1 MKCLTTEFDL
11 MFYINS
17 DLPNLGTI
25 MQLISKMSFIPKYIN
40 NISNKLYNKVLG
52 EKKFKIAWKSV
63 IKILMYLKL

>member
-1 MKCLTTEFDL
+1 

-25 MQLISKMSFIPKYIN
+25 MQLISEMSFILKYIN
-40 NISNKLYNKVLG
+40 NISNKLYNKALG

>member
-25 MQLISKMSFIPKYIN
+25 MQLISEMSFILKYIN
-40 NISNKLYNKVLG
+40 NISNKLYNKALG

>member
-1 MKCLTTEFDL
+1 

-17 DLPNLGTI
+17 DLPTLGTI
-25 MQLISKMSFIPKYIN
+25 MQLISEMSFILKYIN
-40 NISNKLYNKVLG
+40 NISNKLYNKALG